1 MATRFTSVGS
11 QESKARMA
19 PRNGYLPR
27 LQPLTVTQSAG
38 KCAARMAPRNGY
50 LPRLQPLT
58 VTQSAGKCAAPKGA
72 ALASFEDEASAFN
85 SPSFF
90 FSSFG

>member
-11 QESKARMA
+11 QESK
-19 PRNGYLPR
+19 
-27 LQPLTVTQSAG
+27 
-38 KCAARMAPRNGY
+38 ARMAPRNGY